1 MLSKLRRKPWRGKL
15 LRRQCCNI
23 RRRRR
28 MPLLSRR
35 MMIWDSLLLR
45 MLSSKLRA
53 LHNGR
58 ISREREIGRVG
69 MPREGSSR

>member
-1 MLSKLRRKPWRGKL
+1 
-15 LRRQCCNI
+15 
-23 RRRRR
+23 